1 MIILKVVLLSA
12 FVGTLLY
19 ANKKYVP
26 YGSRVKRE
34 LVPQVFFSRGEP
46 ISIETILA
54 RKEEIESKPDL
65 SSRHSKRLHGLC
77 ECWEC
82 NDTCPYF
89 REWGKCYA
97 RNSVKNVASFKC
109 METCKNKDC
118 EKHGSYT
125 VKDMLRKNGLAI
137 PI

>member
-1 MIILKVVLLSA
+1 MIILKVVLLSV
-12 FVGTLLY
+12 FIGTLLY

-34 LVPQVFFSRGEP
+34 LVPQVFFPRGEP

-54 RKEEIESKPDL
+54 RKEEIKSRPYQ
-65 SSRHSKRLHGLC
+65 SSRHDKRLHGLC

-89 REWGKCYA
+89 RECYK
-97 RNSVKNVASFKC
+97 RDSVKKVASFKC

-118 EKHGSYT
+118 EKHGGYT
-125 VKDMLRKNGLAI
+125 VKDVLRKNGLAI

>member
-1 MIILKVVLLSA
+1 MMIMHLVLVVVASGALL
-12 FVGTLLY
+12 V
-19 ANKKYVP
+19 ANSRYVP

-34 LVPQVFFSRGEP
+34 LVPQVFFPRGEP
-46 ISIETILA
+46 ISIETTLA
-54 RKEEIESKPDL
+54 RKEEIESRPDL

-97 RNSVKNVASFKC
+97 RNSVKKVASFRC

-125 VKDMLRKNGLAI
+125 VKDMLRKNGFAI